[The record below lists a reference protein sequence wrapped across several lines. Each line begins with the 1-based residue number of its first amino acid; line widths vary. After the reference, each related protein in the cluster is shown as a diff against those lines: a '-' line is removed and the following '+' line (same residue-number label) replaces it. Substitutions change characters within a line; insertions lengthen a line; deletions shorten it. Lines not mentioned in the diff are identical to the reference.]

1 MSKDDEQELK
11 KVVTKGHWNLAKDK
25 AAIQVT
31 DSGSAVCPLS
41 ARHASH
47 RPASACAPT
56 RASMAWGARKGEH
69 GHAGR

>member
-31 DSGSAVCPLS
+31 DSGSTVCPLS
-41 ARHASH
+41 ARHASCIDQCL
-47 RPASACAPT
+47 RSDTDLDGLGATPACAQP
-56 RASMAWGARKGEH
+56 R
-69 GHAGR
+69 